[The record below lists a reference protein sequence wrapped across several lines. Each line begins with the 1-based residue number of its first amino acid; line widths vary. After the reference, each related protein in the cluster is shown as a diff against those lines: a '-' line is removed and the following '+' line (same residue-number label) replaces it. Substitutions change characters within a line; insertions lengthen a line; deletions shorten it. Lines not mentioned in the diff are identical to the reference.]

1 MLRGSFGVGG
11 SGGGVAAAAA
21 ASAEVVEP
29 PLAALAARVAVGL
42 RSRVAAVL
50 PRAYSRL
57 PLPRAAALLG
67 FAESEEAAFASFI
80 TEQTGWAVAE
90 GALSLPRPSSAP
102 AAAPAAAAAVAAG
115 GAPSAVA
122 ALAAGEDEL
131 AKLSKYILQLEAGA

>member
-1 MLRGSFGVGG
+1 M
-11 SGGGVAAAAA
+11 
-21 ASAEVVEP
+21 
-29 PLAALAARVAVGL
+29 
-42 RSRVAAVL
+42 L

-102 AAAPAAAAAVAAG
+102 AAAPAAAAVAAG